1 MIIIITIIALFMFFT
16 EEANAQRVSRDY
28 HDVSMSK
35 ALIDLDRASS
45 RYHISFIYNE
55 LEDFTVTKRL
65 DDRPVLDA
73 VRDIVGFYPMSISVG
88 DSIIAVEC
96 VNKAERRLI
105 GQLIDENNNPVV
117 FANIQ
122 LLSIAD
128 TTFITGGVTN
138 ENGQFVIPCQ
148 EPKVRMRASCVGLK
162 TLERIVEIGE
172 IGEIRMQGEE
182 YAINGVVVKGHH
194 RVDKVDRS
202 VFTFSDEQKKISR
215 QTQEILTTLPG
226 LRFDALTGKLNT
238 MTGKSLKILVNG
250 VEATDND
257 LKSIPVDKIKNVEYY
272 TIPPARYAD
281 VGTLINIKTQPLDAG
296 YAAGF
301 DVMQAAW
308 VAFNNSNL
316 YVRYNKGNHQIAFDY
331 SMQYRNNSNCE
342 SEDSYV
348 FTDGTT
354 VSDYLYRGDYHF
366 GYCNQDFNLK
376 YIYNKDNDFTFQ
388 TKFSPNIFT
397 QFWRTDNKIEAH
409 NNPMWQDGKGR
420 QERKVRSFGPS
431 LDLYLSKK
439 LNGNQ
444 ELTVDV
450 LGTYYHNSQNDH
462 NKQWTTSA
470 QQEPPTEGQGGSAM
484 LIDDDMRAK
493 NDKLSLIGELAY
505 TKSWGTTSLSLG
517 YKATLAKSDYKI
529 RNMLSDYNEY
539 AYTSHNDNH
548 YFYGEIG
555 GKLKKLSYRLGVG
568 GTYVNTDN
576 DVTDYSK
583 FYFTPKLVLAYPI
596 KNGQLQL
603 EVRSNPVLPSIS
615 QLSNSAKMYI
625 PGLIERGNP
634 YLESGNDNCAILS
647 LNLSNPYFELYTQAL
662 VDYISNPICGSFKW
676 DNVGADRC
684 IVMSPLNGN
693 YELQYGGMVWGKLK
707 PFKSELFTISVY
719 LGAWNDTYKSDIV
732 GRQSHFRLP
741 INWEL
746 GFRKGRFGASW
757 YFNTVTKGINGPFLH
772 KCENNSDL
780 SVFYQHKDL
789 RVQLTSVFFLRT
801 PHYESE
807 TLPNDIIKFRHWNE
821 IPDQRSMVCLSLS
834 YNIFSGKQKNV
845 EKKINNRDWDKGTL

>member
-308 VAFNNSNL
+308 VAFNNTNL

-331 SMQYRNNSNCE
+331 SMQYRNNANCE

-470 QQEPPTEGQGGSAM
+470 QQDPPHRGAGGLCYAHRRRHARQERQAISHWRTCLYQVM
-484 LIDDDMRAK
+484 
-493 NDKLSLIGELAY
+493 GHYQPLA
-505 TKSWGTTSLSLG
+505 WL
-517 YKATLAKSDYKI
+517 
-529 RNMLSDYNEY
+529 
-539 AYTSHNDNH
+539 
-548 YFYGEIG
+548 
-555 GKLKKLSYRLGVG
+555 
-568 GTYVNTDN
+568 
-576 DVTDYSK
+576 
-583 FYFTPKLVLAYPI
+583 
-596 KNGQLQL
+596 
-603 EVRSNPVLPSIS
+603 
-615 QLSNSAKMYI
+615 
-625 PGLIERGNP
+625 
-634 YLESGNDNCAILS
+634 
-647 LNLSNPYFELYTQAL
+647 
-662 VDYISNPICGSFKW
+662 
-676 DNVGADRC
+676 
-684 IVMSPLNGN
+684 
-693 YELQYGGMVWGKLK
+693 
-707 PFKSELFTISVY
+707 
-719 LGAWNDTYKSDIV
+719 
-732 GRQSHFRLP
+732 
-741 INWEL
+741 
-746 GFRKGRFGASW
+746 
-757 YFNTVTKGINGPFLH
+757 
-772 KCENNSDL
+772 
-780 SVFYQHKDL
+780 
-789 RVQLTSVFFLRT
+789 
-801 PHYESE
+801 
-807 TLPNDIIKFRHWNE
+807 
-821 IPDQRSMVCLSLS
+821 
-834 YNIFSGKQKNV
+834 
-845 EKKINNRDWDKGTL
+845 

>member
-308 VAFNNSNL
+308 VAFNNTNL

-331 SMQYRNNSNCE
+331 SMQYRNNANCE

-409 NNPMWQDGKGR
+409 NNPKWQDGEGR

-431 LDLYLSKK
+431 LDLYLNKK

-470 QQEPPTEGQGGSAM
+470 M

-493 NDKLSLIGELAY
+493 NDKISLIGELAY
-505 TKSWGTTSLSLG
+505 TKSWGMTNLSLG

-583 FYFTPKLVLAYPI
+583 FYFTPKLVLSYPI

-634 YLESGNDNCAILS
+634 YLESGNDNCAMIS

-662 VDYISNPICGSFKW
+662 VDYISNPICSSFQW
-676 DNVGADRC
+676 DKVGDDRC

-719 LGAWNDTYKSDIV
+719 VGAWNDTYKSDIV

>member
-1 MIIIITIIALFMFFT
+1 MMPTSG
-16 EEANAQRVSRDY
+16 NAQRVSRDY
-28 HDVSMSK
+28 HDMSMSK

-55 LEDFTVTKRL
+55 LEDFTVTKHL

-73 VRDIVGFYPMSISVG
+73 VRDIVGFYPISISVG

-105 GQLIDENNNPVV
+105 GQLVDENGHPVI

-226 LRFDALTGKLNT
+226 LRYDVQTGTLKS
-238 MTGKSLKILVNG
+238 MTGKSMKILVNG

-308 VAFNNSNL
+308 VAFNNTNL
-316 YVRYNKGNHQIAFDY
+316 YVRYNKGNHQVAFDY
-331 SMQYRNNSNCE
+331 SMQYRNNANCE

-376 YIYNKDNDFTFQ
+376 YIYNKENDFTFQ
-388 TKFSPNIFT
+388 AKFSPNLFT
-397 QFWRTDNKIEAH
+397 QFWRTDNVIEAN
-409 NNPMWQDGKGR
+409 NNPQWQDGGGR
-420 QERKVRSFGPS
+420 LERKVRSFGPS
-431 LDLYLSKK
+431 LDLYLNKK
-439 LNGNQ
+439 LKNNQ
-444 ELTVDV
+444 EFTVDV
-450 LGTYYHNSQNDH
+450 LGTYFHNSQNDH
-462 NKQWTTSA
+462 NKQWTTSF
-470 QQEPPTEGQGGSAM
+470 QEEPTTGGQEGTV
-484 LIDDDMRAK
+484 LFDDDMRAK

-505 TKSWGTTSLSLG
+505 TKSWGSTNLSLG

-548 YFYGEIG
+548 YLYGEIG
-555 GKLKKLSYRLGVG
+555 GKLNKLSYRLGIG

-583 FYFTPKLVLAYPI
+583 FYFTPKLVLSYPI
-596 KNGQLQL
+596 KNGQVQL

-625 PGLIERGNP
+625 PGLIETGNP

-662 VDYISNPICGSFKW
+662 VDYITNPICSSFKW
-676 DNVGADRC
+676 DQIGDDRC
-684 IVMSPLNGN
+684 IVMSPLNGK

-707 PFKSELFTISVY
+707 PFKSELFTIGVY
-719 LGAWNDTYKSDIV
+719 VGAWNDTYKSDIV

-741 INWEL
+741 VNWEI

-757 YFNTVTKGINGPFLH
+757 YFNTVTKSINGPFLH

-789 RVQLTSVFFLRT
+789 RVQLSSVFFLRT

-807 TLPNDIIKFRHWNE
+807 SLPNDIIQFRHWNE
-821 IPDQRSMVCLSLS
+821 IPDQRSMVCLSVS

-845 EKKINNRDWDKGTL
+845 EKKINNKDWDKGTL

>member
-128 TTFITGGVTN
+128 TTFITGGVSN

-162 TLERIVEIGE
+162 TIERIVEIGE
-172 IGEIRMQGEE
+172 IGEIRMKGEE

-226 LRFDALTGKLNT
+226 LRFDVQTGTLKS

-308 VAFNNSNL
+308 VAFNNTNL

-331 SMQYRNNSNCE
+331 SMQYRNNAGCE

-376 YIYNKDNDFTFQ
+376 YIFNKENDLTFQ
-388 TKFSPNIFT
+388 AKFSPNIFT

-409 NNPMWQDGKGR
+409 NNPLWQDGEGR
-420 QERKVRSFGPS
+420 LERKVRSFGPS
-431 LDLYLSKK
+431 LDLYLNKK

-462 NKQWTTSA
+462 NKQQTTSA
-470 QQEPPTEGQGGSAM
+470 QPESPTEGQGGAV
-484 LIDDDMRAK
+484 LFDDDMRAK
-493 NDKLSLIGELAY
+493 NDKVSLIGEVAY
-505 TKSWGTTSLSLG
+505 TKSWGTTNLSFG

-583 FYFTPKLVLAYPI
+583 FYFTPKLVLSYPI

-625 PGLIERGNP
+625 PGLIETGNP

-647 LNLSNPYFELYTQAL
+647 LNLTNPYFDLYTQAL
-662 VDYISNPICGSFKW
+662 VDYISNPICSSFKW
-676 DNVGADRC
+676 DKVGDDRC

-707 PFKSELFTISVY
+707 PFKSELFTIGVY
-719 LGAWNDTYKSDIV
+719 VGAWNDTYKSDII

-741 INWEL
+741 VNWEL

-757 YFNTVTKGINGPFLH
+757 YYNTVTKSINGPFLH
-772 KCENNSDL
+772 KCENNSEL
-780 SVFYQHKDL
+780 SVFYQHKEL
-789 RVQLTSVFFLRT
+789 RVQLTSVFLLRT

-807 TLPNDIIKFRHWNE
+807 TLPNDILQFRHWNE
-821 IPDQRSMVCLSLS
+821 IPEQRSMVCLTLS
-834 YNIFSGKQKNV
+834 YNIFSGKQKDV
-845 EKKINNRDWDKGTL
+845 QKKINNRDWDKGTI

>member
-1 MIIIITIIALFMFFT
+1 MIIIIAIIALFMFFT

-182 YAINGVVVKGHH
+182 YAINGVVVKGHQ

-308 VAFNNSNL
+308 VAFNNTNL

-376 YIYNKDNDFTFQ
+376 YIHNKDNDFTFQ

-439 LNGNQ
+439 LNANQ

-470 QQEPPTEGQGGSAM
+470 QQESPTVGQLGAAM

-505 TKSWGTTSLSLG
+505 TKSWGMTNLSLG

-583 FYFTPKLVLAYPI
+583 FYFTPKLVLSYPI

-634 YLESGNDNCAILS
+634 YLESGNDNCAMIS

-662 VDYISNPICGSFKW
+662 VDYISNPICSSFQW
-676 DNVGADRC
+676 DKVGDDRC

-746 GFRKGRFGASW
+746 GFRKGRFGTSW

>member
-162 TLERIVEIGE
+162 TLERIVETGE

-308 VAFNNSNL
+308 VAFNNTNL

-331 SMQYRNNSNCE
+331 SMQYRNNANCE

-409 NNPMWQDGKGR
+409 NNPMWQDGEGR

-431 LDLYLSKK
+431 LDLYLNKK

-470 QQEPPTEGQGGSAM
+470 QQEPPTGGQGGRAM

-493 NDKLSLIGELAY
+493 NDKISLIGEVAY
-505 TKSWGTTSLSLG
+505 TKSWGMTNLSLG

-583 FYFTPKLVLAYPI
+583 FYFTPKLVLSYPI

-634 YLESGNDNCAILS
+634 YLESGNDNCAMIS

-662 VDYISNPICGSFKW
+662 VDYISNPICSSFQW
-676 DNVGADRC
+676 DKVGDDRC
-684 IVMSPLNGN
+684 IVMSRSTAITNCN
-693 YELQYGGMVWGKLK
+693 MVVW
-707 PFKSELFTISVY
+707 
-719 LGAWNDTYKSDIV
+719 
-732 GRQSHFRLP
+732 
-741 INWEL
+741 
-746 GFRKGRFGASW
+746 FGV
-757 YFNTVTKGINGPFLH
+757 N
-772 KCENNSDL
+772 
-780 SVFYQHKDL
+780 
-789 RVQLTSVFFLRT
+789 
-801 PHYESE
+801 
-807 TLPNDIIKFRHWNE
+807 
-821 IPDQRSMVCLSLS
+821 
-834 YNIFSGKQKNV
+834 
-845 EKKINNRDWDKGTL
+845 

>member
-1 MIIIITIIALFMFFT
+1 MMPASG
-16 EEANAQRVSRDY
+16 NAQRVSRDY
-28 HDVSMSK
+28 HDMSMSK

-55 LEDFTVTKRL
+55 LEDFTVTKHL

-73 VRDIVGFYPMSISVG
+73 VRDIVGFYPISISVG

-105 GQLIDENNNPVV
+105 GQLVDENGHPVI

-226 LRFDALTGKLNT
+226 LRYDVQTGTLKS
-238 MTGKSLKILVNG
+238 MTGKSMKILVNG

-281 VGTLINIKTQPLDAG
+281 VGTLVNIKTQPLDAG

-308 VAFNNSNL
+308 VAFNNTNL
-316 YVRYNKGNHQIAFDY
+316 YVRYNKGNHQVAFDY
-331 SMQYRNNSNCE
+331 SMQYRNNANCE

-376 YIYNKDNDFTFQ
+376 YIYNKENDFTFQ
-388 TKFSPNIFT
+388 AKFSPNLFT
-397 QFWRTDNKIEAH
+397 QFWRTDNVIEAN
-409 NNPMWQDGKGR
+409 NNPQWQDGGGR
-420 QERKVRSFGPS
+420 LERKVRSFGPS
-431 LDLYLSKK
+431 LDLYLNKK
-439 LNGNQ
+439 LKNNQ

-450 LGTYYHNSQNDH
+450 LGTYFHNSQNDH
-462 NKQWTTSA
+462 NKQWTISY
-470 QQEPPTEGQGGSAM
+470 QEESITGGQGEAI
-484 LIDDDMRAK
+484 LFDDDMRAK

-505 TKSWGTTSLSLG
+505 TKSWGSTNLSLG

-548 YFYGEIG
+548 YLYGEIG
-555 GKLKKLSYRLGVG
+555 GKLNKLSYRLGVG

-583 FYFTPKLVLAYPI
+583 FYFTPKLVLSYPI
-596 KNGQLQL
+596 KNGQVQL

-625 PGLIERGNP
+625 PGLIETGNP

-662 VDYISNPICGSFKW
+662 VDYITNPICSSFKW
-676 DNVGADRC
+676 DKVGDDRC
-684 IVMSPLNGN
+684 IVMSPLNCK

-707 PFKSELFTISVY
+707 PFKSELFTIGVY
-719 LGAWNDTYKSDIV
+719 VGAWNDTYKSDIV

-741 INWEL
+741 VNWEISY
-746 GFRKGRFGASW
+746 RKGRFGASC
-757 YFNTVTKGINGPFLH
+757 YFNTGTKSINGPLLH
-772 KCENNSDL
+772 KCEHSSDL
-780 SVFYQHKDL
+780 SGFSQHKDL
-789 RVQLTSVFFLRT
+789 RVQLSSVFFLRT

-807 TLPNDIIKFRHWNE
+807 TLPNDIIQFRHWNE
-821 IPDQRSMVCLSLS
+821 IPDQRSMVCLSVS

-845 EKKINNRDWDKGTL
+845 EKKINNKDWDKGTL

>member
-1 MIIIITIIALFMFFT
+1 MTISIIIFLLLALCPSKA
-16 EEANAQRVSRDY
+16 EAQRISRSYNDQ
-28 HDVSMSK
+28 SMSK
-35 ALIDLDRASS
+35 VLIDLDRASS
-45 RYHISFIYNE
+45 FYHVSFIYNE
-55 LEDFTVTKRL
+55 LEDFIVTKQI
-65 DDRPVLDA
+65 DDRPVVDA
-73 VRDIVGFYPMSISVG
+73 LRDVIGYYPIAMHIG
-88 DSIIAVEC
+88 DSLITVEC
-96 VNKAERRLI
+96 INKTDRRLI
-105 GQLIDENNNPVV
+105 GQLTDEANRPVT

-122 LLSIAD
+122 LFSIAD
-128 TTFITGGVTN
+128 STFITGGVSN
-138 ENGQFVIPCQ
+138 ENGHFVIPCSTNTAI
-148 EPKVRMRASCVGLK
+148 MRITCIGYK
-162 TLERIVEIGE
+162 TIERNVNISEIGT
-172 IGEIRMQGEE
+172 IKMTGDQ
-182 YAINGVVVKGHH
+182 YAINGIVVKGHH

-202 VFTFSDEQKKISR
+202 IFTFTDEQKKNAR
-215 QTQEILTTLPG
+215 QTQEILTSLPG
-226 LRFDALTGKLNT
+226 LRFDALSGKLNT

-257 LKSIPVDKIKNVEYY
+257 LKSIPVDKIKNVEYF

-331 SMQYRNNSNCE
+331 SMQYRNNANCE

-348 FTDGTT
+348 FTDGTA
-354 VSDYLYRGDYHF
+354 VSDYLYRGNYHF
-366 GYCNQDFNLK
+366 GYCTQDFNLK
-376 YIYNKDNDFTFQ
+376 YAFTKEDDITFQ
-388 TKFSPNIFT
+388 AKFTPNLFT
-397 QFWRTDNKIEAH
+397 QFWRTDNDIEAH
-409 NNPMWQDGKGR
+409 NNPLWQDGTGR

-431 LDLYLSKK
+431 LDLYLNKK
-439 LNGNQ
+439 MKNNQ

-450 LGTYYHNSQNDH
+450 VGTYYHNSQNDH
-462 NKQWTTSA
+462 NRQWT
-470 QQEPPTEGQGGSAM
+470 ENVNEV

-493 NDKLSLIGELAY
+493 NNKYSVIGELAY
-505 TKSWGTTSLSLG
+505 AKSWGTTNLSLG

-529 RNMLSDYNEY
+529 RNMLSNYDEY

-583 FYFTPKLVLAYPI
+583 FYFTPKLVLSYPI
-596 KNGQLQL
+596 KNGQVQL

-615 QLSNSAKMYI
+615 QLSNSAKIYI
-625 PGLIERGNP
+625 PGLIETGNP

-647 LNLSNPYFELYTQAL
+647 LNLSHPYFELYTQAR
-662 VDYISNPICGSFKW
+662 VDYISSPICSSFKG
-676 DNVGADRC
+676 DKVGDDRC

-707 PFKSELFTISVY
+707 PFKSELFTVGVY
-719 LGAWNDTYKSDIV
+719 VGAWNDTYKSDIV

-741 INWEL
+741 VNGEI

-757 YFNTVTKGINGPFLH
+757 YYNTVTKSINGPFLH
-772 KCENNSDL
+772 KCENNSEL
-780 SVFYQHKDL
+780 SAFYQHKEL

-807 TLPNDIIKFRHWNE
+807 TLPNDILQFRHWNE
-821 IPDQRSMVCLSLS
+821 IPDQRSMVCLSVS

-845 EKKINNRDWDKGTL
+845 EKKIDNRDWDKGTL

>member
-1 MIIIITIIALFMFFT
+1 MMPASG
-16 EEANAQRVSRDY
+16 NAQRVSRDY
-28 HDVSMSK
+28 HDMSMSK

-55 LEDFTVTKRL
+55 LEDFTVTKHL

-73 VRDIVGFYPMSISVG
+73 VRDIVGFYPISISVG

-105 GQLIDENNNPVV
+105 GQLVDENGHPVI

-162 TLERIVEIGE
+162 TLERIDEIGE

-226 LRFDALTGKLNT
+226 LRYDVQTGTLKS
-238 MTGKSLKILVNG
+238 MTGKSMKILVNG

-308 VAFNNSNL
+308 VAFNNTNL
-316 YVRYNKGNHQIAFDY
+316 YVRYNKGNHQVAFDY
-331 SMQYRNNSNCE
+331 SMQYRNNANCE

-376 YIYNKDNDFTFQ
+376 YIYNKENDFTFQ
-388 TKFSPNIFT
+388 AKFSPNLFT
-397 QFWRTDNKIEAH
+397 QFWRTDNVIEAN
-409 NNPMWQDGKGR
+409 NNPQWQDGGGR
-420 QERKVRSFGPS
+420 LERKVRSFGPS
-431 LDLYLSKK
+431 LDLYLNKK
-439 LNGNQ
+439 LKNNQ

-450 LGTYYHNSQNDH
+450 LGTYFHNSQNDH
-462 NKQWTTSA
+462 NKQWITSA
-470 QQEPPTEGQGGSAM
+470 EPEAPTVGQKGTV
-484 LIDDDMRAK
+484 LFDDDMRAK

-505 TKSWGTTSLSLG
+505 TKSWGSTNLSLG

-548 YFYGEIG
+548 YLYGEIG
-555 GKLKKLSYRLGVG
+555 GKLYKLSYRLGVG
-568 GTYVNTDN
+568 CTYVNTDN

-583 FYFTPKLVLAYPI
+583 FYFTPKLVLSYPI
-596 KNGQLQL
+596 KNGQVQL

-625 PGLIERGNP
+625 PGLIETGNP

-662 VDYISNPICGSFKW
+662 VDYITNPICSSFKW
-676 DNVGADRC
+676 DKVGDDRC
-684 IVMSPLNGN
+684 IVMSPLNGK

-707 PFKSELFTISVY
+707 PFKSELFTIGVY
-719 LGAWNDTYKSDIV
+719 VGAWNDTYKSDIV

-741 INWEL
+741 VNWEI

-757 YFNTVTKGINGPFLH
+757 YFNTVTKSINGPFLH

-789 RVQLTSVFFLRT
+789 RVQLSSVFFLRT

-807 TLPNDIIKFRHWNE
+807 TLTNDIIQFRH
-821 IPDQRSMVCLSLS
+821 
-834 YNIFSGKQKNV
+834 
-845 EKKINNRDWDKGTL
+845 

>member
-1 MIIIITIIALFMFFT
+1 MMPASG
-16 EEANAQRVSRDY
+16 NAQRVSRDY
-28 HDVSMSK
+28 HDMSMSK

-55 LEDFTVTKRL
+55 LEDFTVTKHL

-73 VRDIVGFYPMSISVG
+73 VRDIVGFYPISISVG

-96 VNKAERRLI
+96 VNKTEKRLI
-105 GQLIDENNNPVV
+105 GQLVDENGHPVI

-226 LRFDALTGKLNT
+226 LRYDVQTGTLKS
-238 MTGKSLKILVNG
+238 MTGKSMKILVNG

-308 VAFNNSNL
+308 VAFNNTNL
-316 YVRYNKGNHQIAFDY
+316 YVRYNKGNHQVAFDY
-331 SMQYRNNSNCE
+331 SMQYRNNANCE
-342 SEDSYV
+342 SVDSYV

-376 YIYNKDNDFTFQ
+376 YIYNKENDFTFQ
-388 TKFSPNIFT
+388 AKFSPNLFT
-397 QFWRTDNKIEAH
+397 QFWRTDNVIEAN
-409 NNPMWQDGKGR
+409 NNPQWQDGGGR
-420 QERKVRSFGPS
+420 LERKVHSFGPS
-431 LDLYLSKK
+431 LDLYLNKK
-439 LNGNQ
+439 LKNNQ

-450 LGTYYHNSQNDH
+450 LGTYFHNSQNDH
-462 NKQWTTSA
+462 NKQWTSSS
-470 QQEPPTEGQGGSAM
+470 QEEPTTGGQEEAI
-484 LIDDDMRAK
+484 LFDDDMRAK
-493 NDKLSLIGELAY
+493 NDKHSLIGELAY
-505 TKSWGTTSLSLG
+505 TKSWGSTNLSLG

-548 YFYGEIG
+548 YLYGEIG
-555 GKLKKLSYRLGVG
+555 GKLNKLSYRLGVG

-583 FYFTPKLVLAYPI
+583 FYFTPKLVLSYPI
-596 KNGQLQL
+596 KNGQVQL

-625 PGLIERGNP
+625 PGLIETGNP

-662 VDYISNPICGSFKW
+662 VDYITNPICSSFKW
-676 DNVGADRC
+676 DQIGDDRC

-707 PFKSELFTISVY
+707 PFKSELFTIGVY
-719 LGAWNDTYKSDIV
+719 VGAWNDTYKSDIV

-741 INWEL
+741 VNWEI

-757 YFNTVTKGINGPFLH
+757 YFNTVTKSINGPFLH

-789 RVQLTSVFFLRT
+789 RVQLSSVFFLRT

-807 TLPNDIIKFRHWNE
+807 TLPNDIIQFRHWNE
-821 IPDQRSMVCLSLS
+821 IPDQRSMVCLSVS

-845 EKKINNRDWDKGTL
+845 EKKINNKDWDKGTL

>member
-1 MIIIITIIALFMFFT
+1 MTISIIIFLLLALCPSKA
-16 EEANAQRVSRDY
+16 EAQRISRSYNDQ
-28 HDVSMSK
+28 SMSK
-35 ALIDLDRASS
+35 VLIDLDRASS
-45 RYHISFIYNE
+45 FYHVSFIYNE
-55 LEDFTVTKRL
+55 LEDFIVTKQI
-65 DDRPVLDA
+65 DDRPVVDA
-73 VRDIVGFYPMSISVG
+73 LRDVIGYYPIAMHIG
-88 DSIIAVEC
+88 DSLITVEC
-96 VNKAERRLI
+96 INKTDRRLI
-105 GQLIDENNNPVV
+105 GQLTDEANRPVT

-122 LLSIAD
+122 LFSIAD
-128 TTFITGGVTN
+128 STFITGGVSN
-138 ENGQFVIPCQ
+138 ENGHFVIPCSTNTAI
-148 EPKVRMRASCVGLK
+148 MRITCIGYK
-162 TLERIVEIGE
+162 TIERNVNISEIGT
-172 IGEIRMQGEE
+172 IKMTGDQ
-182 YAINGVVVKGHH
+182 YAINGIVVKGHH

-202 VFTFSDEQKKISR
+202 IFTFTDEQKKNAR
-215 QTQEILTTLPG
+215 QTQEILTSLPG
-226 LRFDALTGKLNT
+226 LRFDALSGKLNT

-257 LKSIPVDKIKNVEYY
+257 LKSIPVDKIKNVEYF

-331 SMQYRNNSNCE
+331 SMQYRNNANCE

-348 FTDGTT
+348 FTDGTA
-354 VSDYLYRGDYHF
+354 VSDYLYRGNYHF
-366 GYCNQDFNLK
+366 GYCTQDFNLK
-376 YIYNKDNDFTFQ
+376 YAFTKEDDITFQ
-388 TKFSPNIFT
+388 AKFTPNLFT
-397 QFWRTDNKIEAH
+397 QFWRTDNDIEAH
-409 NNPMWQDGKGR
+409 NNPLWQDGTGR

-431 LDLYLSKK
+431 LDLYLNKK
-439 LNGNQ
+439 MKNNQ

-450 LGTYYHNSQNDH
+450 VGTYYHNSQNDH
-462 NKQWTTSA
+462 NRQWT
-470 QQEPPTEGQGGSAM
+470 ENVNEV

-493 NDKLSLIGELAY
+493 NNKYSVIGELAY
-505 TKSWGTTSLSLG
+505 AKSWGTTNLSLG

-529 RNMLSDYNEY
+529 RNMLSNYDEY

>member
-1 MIIIITIIALFMFFT
+1 MTIVISIIFLLLFIP
-16 EEANAQRVSRDY
+16 AKGNAQRVSRDY
-28 HDVSMSK
+28 HDRSMSK
-35 ALIDLDRASS
+35 VLIDLDRASS

-55 LEDFTVTKRL
+55 LEDFTVTKQL
-65 DDRPVLDA
+65 EDRPVLDA
-73 VRDIVGFYPMSISVG
+73 VRDVIGFYPLTMNVG
-88 DSIIAVEC
+88 DSIITVEC
-96 VNKAERRLI
+96 INKAERRLI
-105 GQLIDENNNPVV
+105 GQLIDENNNPVI

-122 LLSIAD
+122 LMAIAD
-128 TTFITGGVTN
+128 TAFITGGVSN
-138 ENGQFVIPCQ
+138 ENGQFVIPCE
-148 EPKVRMRASCVGLK
+148 EPRVRMKISCIGYK
-162 TLERIVEIGE
+162 NIDSIVDIADIGT
-172 IGEIRMQGEE
+172 IKMQGEQ
-182 YAINGVVVKGHH
+182 YAINGVLVKGHH

-202 VFTFSDEQKKISR
+202 VFTFSEEQKKNSR

-226 LRFDALTGKLNT
+226 LRNDVLTGKLKT
-238 MTGKSLKILVNG
+238 MNGKSLKILVNG

-272 TIPPARYAD
+272 TTPPARYAD

-301 DVMQAAW
+301 DVMQAMW
-308 VAFNNSNL
+308 TAFNNTNL
-316 YVRYNKGNHQIAFDY
+316 FVRYNKGNHQIAFDY
-331 SMQYRNNSNCE
+331 NMEYRNNSNCE

-348 FTDGTT
+348 FTDGTN

-366 GYCNQDFNLK
+366 GYCNQNFNLK
-376 YIYNKDNDFTFQ
+376 YIYNKEDDFTFQ
-388 TKFSPNIFT
+388 AKFSPNVFNW
-397 QFWRTDNKIEAH
+397 FWRTDNEIEAH
-409 NNPMWQDGKGR
+409 NNPLWQDGGGR
-420 QERKVRSFGPS
+420 QERKIRSFGPS
-431 LDLYLSKK
+431 LDLYLNKK
-439 LNGNQ
+439 LKGNQ
-444 ELTVDV
+444 ELTVDL
-450 LGTYYHNSQNDH
+450 LGTYYNNTQSDH
-462 NKQWTTSA
+462 NKQWTIADT
-470 QQEPPTEGQGGSAM
+470 PTTGGQGGSL
-484 LIDDDMRAK
+484 LIDDNMRSK
-493 NDKLSLIGELAY
+493 NNKYSLIGELAY
-505 TKSWGTTSLSLG
+505 TKSWGKTSLSFG
-517 YKATLAKSDYKI
+517 YKATLAKADYKI

-555 GKLKKLSYRLGVG
+555 GNLNKLTYRLGVG
-568 GTYVNTDN
+568 GTYINTDN

-583 FYFTPKLVLAYPI
+583 LYFTPKLLLSYPI

-603 EVRSNPVLPSIS
+603 LVQSSPVLPSIS
-615 QLSNSAKMYI
+615 QLSNSAKIYI

-634 YLESGNDNCAILS
+634 YLESGNRNNVQVS
-647 LNLSNPYFELYTQAL
+647 LNLSHPYFDIYSQVLA
-662 VDYISNPICGSFKW
+662 DYVSNPICSSFQW
-676 DNVGADRC
+676 DKVGDDRC

-719 LGAWNDTYKSDIV
+719 VGAWNDNYKSDIV